1 MTIKSSGTQLS
12 FSEIE
17 TEFGNNPGRSL
28 GQYRRDDPSGN
39 FANASPTGSSLSNLT
54 LDSGVPASGS

>member
-1 MTIKSSGTQLS
+1 MTIKSSASPNPPLS

-17 TEFGNNPGRSL
+17 TEFGDNPGRSL

-39 FANASPTGSSLSNLT
+39 FDNASPTGS
-54 LDSGVPASGS
+54 